1 MEEEYT
7 VDEILDAVDDL
18 QRFKREKS
26 AENVQPKKTLSAN
39 FADIPR
45 DTLKLIQEA
54 EMSIKS
60 KMQSE

>member
-1 MEEEYT
+1 MKEEYT
-7 VDEILDAVDDL
+7 VDEILDAVDEL

-26 AENVQPKKTLSAN
+26 VENTQLNKTLSPN

>member
-1 MEEEYT
+1 MKEEYT
-7 VDEILDAVDDL
+7 VDEILNAVNDL

-26 AENVQPKKTLSAN
+26 VEPTKPNKTLSAN
-39 FADIPR
+39 LADIPR

-60 KMQSE
+60 KTQSE